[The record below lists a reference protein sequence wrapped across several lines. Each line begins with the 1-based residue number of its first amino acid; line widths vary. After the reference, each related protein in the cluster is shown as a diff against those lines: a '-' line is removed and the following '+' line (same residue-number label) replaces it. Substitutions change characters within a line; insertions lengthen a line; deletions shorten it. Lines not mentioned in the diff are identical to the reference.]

1 MDNFNLKKFLRDQY
15 LAEAENV
22 DENKGK
28 KISYD
33 AVMAVANFIQDITL
47 EMDTLDVLDKIK
59 DIAAND
65 GDFRFRSLRK
75 VDSDAIVA
83 LSKSF
88 LNYLNQKGAEAG
100 RVGDDY
106 VDEWLDIVTKG
117 KNKITKGDIEE
128 GNINEKMD
136 SGTDVDTMTDVG
148 TYVVDTLNDFL
159 DPGKTITFEVEYND
173 DMSISVM
180 HGIDAQRIREN
191 DDVQAKVNDAS
202 KVKSKGGAEKK
213 QARKGYGD
221 KPNKSGR
228 GKEMKRRMNKRNR
241 KDAKQALKDA

>member
-15 LAEAENV
+15 LAE
-22 DENKGK
+22 
-28 KISYD
+28 
-33 AVMAVANFIQDITL
+33 
-47 EMDTLDVLDKIK
+47 
-59 DIAAND
+59 
-65 GDFRFRSLRK
+65 
-75 VDSDAIVA
+75 
-83 LSKSF
+83 SKSTP
-88 LNYLNQKGAEAG
+88 LTE
-100 RVGDDY
+100 R
-106 VDEWLDIVTKG
+106 
-117 KNKITKGDIEE
+117 
-128 GNINEKMD
+128 MD

-159 DPGKTITFEVEYND
+159 DPGRMITFEVEYND

-180 HGIDAQRIREN
+180 HGIDAQRIREDINEAGNSINLSLTQGELNTLKEALDCLADFHNMTHEDNEEMAMNYRSILAKLDGLGINEN

-228 GKEMKRRMNKRNR
+228 GKEMKRKMNKRNR